1 MILISGLALAAV
13 AVKGAGTIG
22 NDGVT
27 YWSFIDRGC
36 CQFYGSWYVGQSLVA
51 PKPFSTRKC
60 QNACE
65 KNADCHSFESRLGF
79 VEKNGRARK
88 QWECYLFGEDH
99 PTVVEATK
107 ACPANKS
114 INVGGSK
121 RAQRAWCGKQGVAPT
136 KPPSPPP
143 TPLILQGEYQGG
155 KWCGP
160 SQDLTPIG
168 DVLRIPQHGIQHVH
182 DRCAKACDDEPTC
195 NYAQLSYSFT
205 CNLCIANC
213 RLYTECPIQDVPSY
227 TNADAQHVYVK
238 DPTSTRRLLL
248 N

>member
-1 MILISGLALAAV
+1 LCIANCKLYTECPIQDVPSY
-13 AVKGAGTIG
+13 T
-22 NDGVT
+22 
-27 YWSFIDRGC
+27 
-36 CQFYGSWYVGQSLVA
+36 
-51 PKPFSTRKC
+51 
-60 QNACE
+60 
-65 KNADCHSFESRLGF
+65 NAD
-79 VEKNGRARK
+79 
-88 QWECYLFGEDH
+88 
-99 PTVVEATK
+99 
-107 ACPANKS
+107 
-114 INVGGSK
+114 
-121 RAQRAWCGKQGVAPT
+121 AQHVYVKVAPT

-143 TPLILQGEYQGG
+143 APVIREGEYNAG

-160 SQDLTPIG
+160 STDLTPIG